1 MKSWYVD
8 TSQMVVFIIAQ
19 IPSCNYHIKL
29 EMCIITVM
37 MIYLIKSTEKIGPWD
52 TDESFIR

>member
-1 MKSWYVD
+1 
-8 TSQMVVFIIAQ
+8 MVVFIIAQ